1 MGGGDVWVKSADYTL
16 LRWVFLTLEL
26 WKKAVREDIFD
37 LKTSV
42 YIYLVLLCAGLSV
55 CNCSILSSLRTMWAR
70 RPSTRLL
77 VRAVWSVST
86 LSWFRE
92 RKLSKSLWSDLCLH
106 FLSSCTIQHL
116 SCAFARDRYQTVRT
130 FEMRFIMM
138 LQKLDL
144 RVNFTD
150 LNIKLNKYKHVNI
163 RILYVIWNVTFLL
176 WLPYTARIKLH
187 C

>member
-1 MGGGDVWVKSADYTL
+1 M
-16 LRWVFLTLEL
+16 RFLTLEL

-163 RILYVIWNVTFLL
+163 RIF
-176 WLPYTARIKLH
+176 
-187 C
+187 